1 MPDDRPRALDDRR
14 FSVLLPV
21 YHRDSPDFLR
31 RAFDSVTS
39 EQTLPPDE
47 VVIVRDGP
55 VGPELATLVDTFVST
70 SPVPVVVVGLAEN
83 VGLARAL
90 EAGLARCT
98 HEIVARMDADDI
110 SRPERFEIQVPLVAE
125 GLDIVGSAIQEFGDE
140 SGADETGGIVRTP
153 PPSAQSISTGARF
166 HSPFNHPSVVYRR
179 SAVAAA
185 GGYQDLP
192 LMEDYWLFAR
202 MLHAGAAASNVPEPL
217 VLYRVGAGAYARR
230 GGRRLLQSEVRLQ
243 WRMWRLGFTSA
254 PQLVRNV
261 LVRGGYRLVP
271 EALRRLMYRAFLVD
285 RSGNRADS

>member
-1 MPDDRPRALDDRR
+1 MPDLSSPVPDRPG

-21 YHRDSPDFLR
+21 YRRDEPSFLR
-31 RAFDSVTS
+31 RAFDSVTV

-47 VVIVRDGP
+47 VVVVRDGP
-55 VGPELATLVDTFVST
+55 VGRELEDLLLELASA
-70 SPVPVVVVGLAEN
+70 SPVPVVVVELAEN

-90 EAGLARCT
+90 EKGLERCA

-110 SRPERFEIQVPLVAE
+110 SRPDRFEIQVPLVAG
-125 GLDIVGSAIQEFGDE
+125 GLDVVGSAIQEFADE
-140 SGADETGGIVRTP
+140 SSIHDAGAVVRTP
-153 PPSAQSISTGARF
+153 PLSAQEIGAGARF

-179 SAVAAA
+179 SAVARA

-202 MLHAGAAASNVPEPL
+202 MLRAGAGAANVPEPL

-230 GGRRLLQSEVRLQ
+230 GGWRLLRSEVRLQ
-243 WRMWRLGFTSA
+243 WRMWRAGFTTA

-261 LVRGGYRLVP
+261 VVRGGYRLVP
-271 EALRRLMYRAFLVD
+271 EALRRRLYRWWVLV
-285 RSGNRADS
+285 R

>member
-1 MPDDRPRALDDRR
+1 MSDLSSLSRAG

-21 YHRDSPDFLR
+21 YHRDLPSSLR
-31 RAFDSVTS
+31 RAFESVTV
-39 EQTLPPDE
+39 EQSLRPDE
-47 VVIVRDGP
+47 VVVVRDGP
-55 VGPELATLVDTFVST
+55 VGAELEELLTDLAST
-70 SPVPVVVVGLAEN
+70 SPVPVVVVELAKN
-83 VGLARAL
+83 VGLALAL
-90 EAGLARCT
+90 EKGLEQCA

-110 SRPERFEIQVPLVAE
+110 SRPERFATQVPLVE
-125 GLDIVGSAIQEFGDE
+125 GGLDIVGAAIQEFADE
-140 SGADETGGIVRTP
+140 SRIFETDAVVRTP
-153 PPSAQSISTGARF
+153 PLSARDIATGARF

-202 MLHAGAAASNVPEPL
+202 MLHAGAAAANVPEPL

-230 GGRRLLQSEVRLQ
+230 GGWRLLRSEVVLQ
-243 WRMWRLGFTSA
+243 WRMWRLGFTSL

-271 EALRRLMYRAFLVD
+271 EALRRWMYRWWVSS
-285 RSGNRADS
+285 R